1 MKRATLLATIL
12 VVAVLSP
19 AGALGTAGATATDAT
34 NAMEQ
39 DCTFPVTKTDATGTE
54 VTVEAEPQRIVTL
67 SPSAAQTAW
76 EIGAKDK
83 VVGVTK
89 YATYLDGAES
99 KTNISGAGM
108 TTVVREKVV
117 SLNPD
122 LVLAPNIIP
131 DDTVRKLR
139 EAGLTVYKF
148 REAKSIEDIY
158 AKTTLTG
165 RLTGECDGASETV
178 SWMKDRISTVEQA
191 VEGQDSPR
199 VLYSMR
205 GGVTAGEGTFINKI
219 IEAAGGTNVAAEA
232 GISGYKPISKEVVV
246 EQNPQWV
253 VLDSDR
259 ELPEEYSATAAAK
272 NDQTVVL
279 NTNYVSQP
287 APRIVRPIS
296 KLAKTFHPEAYEQ
309 ANVTTTTT
317 TATTA
322 TSTSS
327 TDGDATT
334 TTTTTVTESSGQPGF
349 GAGVAAVALAG
360 VALLARRE

>member
-1 MKRATLLATIL
+1 MKRATLLTAIL

-19 AGALGTAGATATDAT
+19 AGALGTAAATATDAT
-34 NAMEQ
+34 NAVEQ

-54 VTVEAEPQRIVTL
+54 VTVDAEPQRIVTL

-89 YATYLDGAES
+89 YASYLDGTES
-99 KTNISGAGM
+99 KANVSGSGM

-117 SLNPD
+117 AQNPD

-131 DDTVRKLR
+131 DQTVQKLR
-139 EAGLTVYKF
+139 DAGLTVYKF
-148 REAKSIEDIY
+148 RKAKSIEGVY
-158 AKTTLTG
+158 AKTTRTG
-165 RLTGECDGASETV
+165 QLTGECAGANETV
-178 SWMKDRISTVEQA
+178 DWMKDRVGTVEQA
-191 VEGQDSPR
+191 VEGEESSR

-205 GGVTAGEGTFINKI
+205 GGYTAGEGTFINKI
-219 IEAAGGTNVAAEA
+219 IEAGGGTNVAAEA
-232 GISGYKPISKEVVV
+232 GISGYKSISKEVVV
-246 EQNPQWV
+246 ERNPQWIV
-253 VLDSDR
+253 FDSDR
-259 ELPEEYSATAAAK
+259 SIPEEYGATAAAK

-279 NTNYVSQP
+279 NRNYVNQP
-287 APRIVRPIS
+287 GPRIVLPIT

-317 TATTA
+317 TTA
-322 TSTSS
+322 D
-327 TDGDATT
+327 DGDATT
-334 TTTTTVTESSGQPGF
+334 TTADDGDATTTTVESSGQPGF

>member
-1 MKRATLLATIL
+1 MKRATLLAAIL
-12 VVAVLSP
+12 VVAALSP
-19 AGALGTAGATATDAT
+19 VGALGTAGATATDAT
-34 NAMEQ
+34 NAVEQ

-76 EIGAKDK
+76 EVGAKDK

-99 KTNISGAGM
+99 KTNVSGAGM
-108 TTVVREKVV
+108 TTVVRSKVV
-117 SLNPD
+117 DLEPD

-131 DDTVRKLR
+131 DETVQKLR
-139 EAGLTVYKF
+139 SAGLTVYKF
-148 REAKSIEDIY
+148 RKAESVEDVY

-165 RLTGECDGASETV
+165 RLTGECEGASETV
-178 SWMKDRISTVEQA
+178 EWMKDRIDTVEQA
-191 VEGQDSPR
+191 VEGEDSPR
-199 VLYSMR
+199 VLYSMQ
-205 GGVTAGEGTFINKI
+205 GGYTAGEGTFINKI

-232 GISGYKPISKEVVV
+232 GISGYKPISKEVVL
-246 EQNPQWV
+246 ERNPQWL

-259 ELPEEYSATAAAK
+259 EIQTEYEATAAGK
-272 NDQTVVL
+272 NDQTVTL
-279 NTNYVSQP
+279 DRNYVNQP
-287 APRIVRPIS
+287 APRIVLPIT

-317 TATTA
+317 V
-322 TSTSS
+322 TST
-327 TDGDATT
+327 TTPADAGDATT
-334 TTTTTVTESSGQPGF
+334 TTTTESSGQPGF
-349 GAGVAAVALAG
+349 GAGVAVVALAA